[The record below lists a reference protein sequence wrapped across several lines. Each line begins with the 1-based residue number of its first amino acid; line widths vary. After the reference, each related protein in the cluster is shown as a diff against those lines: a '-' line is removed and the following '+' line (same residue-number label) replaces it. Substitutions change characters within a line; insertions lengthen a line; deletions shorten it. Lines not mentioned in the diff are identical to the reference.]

1 MKAKIRRVRPD
12 ECREDGLH
20 LIGYKYVV
28 EVPYCYNIF
37 HYSLWWAIK
46 DWIWVLIGR

>member
-37 HYSLWWAIK
+37 HHSLWWAIK